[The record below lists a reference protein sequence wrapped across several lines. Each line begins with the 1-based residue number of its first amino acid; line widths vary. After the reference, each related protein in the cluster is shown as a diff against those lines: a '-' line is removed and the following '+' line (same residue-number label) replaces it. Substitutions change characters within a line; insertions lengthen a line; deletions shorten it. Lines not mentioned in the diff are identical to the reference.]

1 MTSPGHT
8 TETIPPPPPNNLSNI
23 ILSANR
29 LVVGGD
35 GGGGGGGDDDDGSD
49 GLGHKIMISVHRGKK
64 TITKIEG
71 IPNKFN
77 LSKILKKLKSKDV
90 LSCGGHIANDKE
102 TGKDFIV
109 LQGSFSAEI
118 AEFLTQEG
126 ITEGRFIVHRG

>member
-8 TETIPPPPPNNLSNI
+8 TETTSSPLTNLSNI

-35 GGGGGGGDDDDGSD
+35 GGGGGGGDDDDGDD

-109 LQGSFSAEI
+109 LQGSFSAEV
-118 AEFLTQEG
+118 AEFLTQQG

>member
-8 TETIPPPPPNNLSNI
+8 TETIPPPLTNLSNI

-29 LVVGGD
+29 LVVGG
-35 GGGGGGGDDDDGSD
+35 GGDGGGGDDDDGSD

-118 AEFLTQEG
+118 AEFLTQQG

>member
-1 MTSPGHT
+1 MTNPGHT
-8 TETIPPPPPNNLSNI
+8 TETITSPPNNLSNI
-23 ILSANR
+23 IPLNLSANR
-29 LVVGGD
+29 LVVD
-35 GGGGGGGDDDDGSD
+35 DDDDGDD
-49 GLGHKIMISVHRGKK
+49 GLGHKIMISIHRGKK

-77 LSKILKKLKSKDV
+77 LTKILKKLKSKDI

>member
-8 TETIPPPPPNNLSNI
+8 TETIPPPPNNLSNI
-23 ILSANR
+23 IPLNLSANR
-29 LVVGGD
+29 LVV
-35 GGGGGGGDDDDGSD
+35 GGGGGGGDDDDGDD
-49 GLGHKIMISVHRGKK
+49 GLGHKIMVSVHRGKK

>member
-1 MTSPGHT
+1 
-8 TETIPPPPPNNLSNI
+8 
-23 ILSANR
+23 

-35 GGGGGGGDDDDGSD
+35 GGGGGGGGDDDDGRD

-77 LSKILKKLKSKDV
+77 LTKILKKLKSKDV

-118 AEFLTQEG
+118 AEFLTQQG

>member
-8 TETIPPPPPNNLSNI
+8 TETITPPPNNLSNI
-23 ILSANR
+23 IPLNLSANR
-29 LVVGGD
+29 LVVGG
-35 GGGGGGGDDDDGSD
+35 GGDDGDGDD